1 MLHYSL
7 PRLGLIALASI
18 SLSLASV
25 TPAMAV
31 TYQLVTTVDG
41 AQAGTASP
49 GAGSGTLTFDDVSN
63 LLNWNITFGG
73 LVGTQTNAHFH
84 GPAAP
89 GFNGGIQ
96 IGLPLGSPLIG
107 SAILTATQETQLL
120 GEQWYLNIHS
130 STNGA
135 GEIRGQLLLAP
146 VPEPEAYA
154 MMIAGLGLIGLAVR
168 RKRLTS
174 KVS

>member
-7 PRLGLIALASI
+7 PRLGLLALASI

-31 TYQLVTTVDG
+31 TYQLVTNVNG

-49 GAGSGTLTFDDVSN
+49 GTGSGTLTFDDVTN
-63 LLNWNITFGG
+63 LLDWNISFSG
-73 LVGTQTNAHFH
+73 LIGTEIAAHFH
-84 GPAAP
+84 GPAPA
-89 GFNGGIQ
+89 GSNGGIQ
-96 IGLPLGSPLIG
+96 IGLPLGSPLVG
-107 SAILTATQETQLL
+107 SATLTATQETQLL
-120 GEQWYLNIHS
+120 GELWYLNIHS